1 RASQHAHHDVW
12 RGAEETEEWRGSE
25 PGAERVAGEARACRQ
40 RREVGAEMT
49 LRIRPKREIAS
60 LRQTQHRPGAYRETH
75 GRREGKDRLPSE
87 QGVEDT
93 SDEWGDH
100 RHEHHDRGDQ
110 PDHGCWGWGV
120 VEIADDRAA
129 DGLSGRG
136 AERLRDARDDE
147 SCDARRED

>member
-25 PGAERVAGEARACRQ
+25 PGAERVAEEAWACRQ

-49 LRIRPKREIAS
+49 FRVRPEREIAS
-60 LRQTQHRPGAYRETH
+60 LRQIQHRPGAYRKTH

-87 QGVEDT
+87 KGVEDA
-93 SDEWGDH
+93 SDEWRDH
-100 RHEHHDRGDQ
+100 RHEHYDRGDQ
-110 PDHGCWGWGV
+110 PDHGGRVLAV

-129 DGLSGRG
+129 DGLSR
-136 AERLRDARDDE
+136 
-147 SCDARRED
+147 